1 MIRAHRDR
9 HRRLWIALALLLPAL
24 LAAALLSRPDAPEL
38 DRAIDGIAPLAEAA
52 P

>member
-24 LAAALLSRPDAPEL
+24 LAVALLSRPDAPEL
-38 DRAIDGIAPLAEAA
+38 DRAIDGIVPLAEGA